1 MQLSLNPFDM
11 IKQLLGPQF
20 RRMGYTLIL
29 TILCIGLCVMM
40 LPMILS
46 QMFTSMV
53 LSIF

>member
-11 IKQLLGPQF
+11 IAQLVGPQF
-20 RRMGYTLIL
+20 RRMGYTIIL
-29 TILCIGLCVMM
+29 TILCIGICIMM